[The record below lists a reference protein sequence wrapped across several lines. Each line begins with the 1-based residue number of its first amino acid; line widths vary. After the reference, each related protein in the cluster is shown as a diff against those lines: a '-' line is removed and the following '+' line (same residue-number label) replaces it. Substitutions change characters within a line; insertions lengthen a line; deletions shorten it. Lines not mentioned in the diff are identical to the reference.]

1 MRTSDDQIYPID
13 DITGIVMNHNWDE
26 DGKVIQ
32 IAIYT
37 NKEEVYPIEHNQKE
51 KELLN
56 YIGSKVSVKGEMLR
70 KNNGEQS
77 IIVKNFLEKF

>member
-1 MRTSDDQIYPID
+1 MRIFENQNYPID
-13 DITGIVMNHNWDE
+13 GITGIIMTHNWDE
-26 DGKVIQ
+26 DGNVIQ
-32 IAIYT
+32 IALYT